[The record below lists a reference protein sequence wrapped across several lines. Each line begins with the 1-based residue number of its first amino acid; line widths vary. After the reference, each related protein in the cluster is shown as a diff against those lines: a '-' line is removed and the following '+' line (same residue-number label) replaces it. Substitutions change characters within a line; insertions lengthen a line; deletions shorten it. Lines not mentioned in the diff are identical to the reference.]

1 MLRNK
6 IKIIVFIDW
15 FYPAYKAGGP
25 LKSVFNLVQALKKE
39 FDFSI
44 VTSNSDLDGELLEVV
59 TNEWTSYEGIDVI
72 YLTKEKQRR
81 KVYRAIFEEKKAD
94 VVYYNSLFSKNFTL
108 KPYRALKKYD
118 ATQIIAPR
126 GMLGSGALAIKPL
139 KKKAFIK
146 VSKRLFFS
154 SKKTVWH
161 ATSEQEAAE
170 IHLAYGKNA
179 KIKVAQN
186 LSSIKV
192 DRHSFQKKSGELK
205 LVFLSRLAEKKN
217 LLFALELMQELKE
230 EIGLR
235 LDIYGPIE
243 EESYWKKCKAIIE
256 MDDRIQYKGVVKP
269 QDIATRLQQYHFYIL
284 PTLHENYGHSIVEAL
299 LAGLPI
305 VISKSTPWRNLK
317 KEGVGA
323 DLDLGDKVEWLEYLK
338 EALALSQESY
348 GQMVQNCYAYVEE
361 HILSAKTIE
370 DARKVFLD

>member
-1 MLRNK
+1 MQK
-6 IKIIVFIDW
+6 KKIIIFIDW

-44 VTSNSDLDGELLEVV
+44 VTSNRDLDGEVLEVIP
-59 TNEWTSYEGIDVI
+59 NEWTNYEGIDVI
-72 YLTKEKQRR
+72 YLTKEKQKR
-81 KVYRAIFEEKKAD
+81 KVYRAILEEKRAD

-108 KPYRALKKYD
+108 KPYRALRKYNL
-118 ATQIIAPR
+118 TQIIAPR

-170 IHLAYGKNA
+170 IRLAYGKNA

-192 DRHSFQKKSGELK
+192 DRNSFQKKSGELK

-217 LLFALELMQELKE
+217 LLFALKLMQELKE
-230 EIGLR
+230 EKGLS

-243 EESYWKKCKAIIE
+243 EESYWKKCKGIIE
-256 MDDRIQYKGVVKP
+256 QDERIQYRGVVKP
-269 QDIATRLQQYHFYIL
+269 QEIATRLQQYHFYIL
-284 PTLHENYGHSIVEAL
+284 PTFHENYGHSIVEAL

-305 VISKSTPWRNLK
+305 VISQATPWRNLK

-323 DLDLGDKVEWLEYLK
+323 DLDLGDKAEWREYLK
-338 EALALSQESY
+338 EALNLTQGEY
-348 GQMVQNCYAYVEE
+348 EIMVQKCHAYAEE

-370 DARKVFLD
+370 EARKVFWD

>member
-1 MLRNK
+1 MNSK
-6 IKIIVFIDW
+6 KKIIIFIDW

-44 VTSNSDLDGELLEVV
+44 VTSNKDLDGEVLEVV
-59 TNEWTSYEGIDVI
+59 PNEWTNYEGIDVI
-72 YLTKEKQRR
+72 YLTKEKQKR
-81 KVYRAIFEEKKAD
+81 KVYRAIFEEKRAD

-161 ATSEQEAAE
+161 ATSAQEAEE
-170 IHLAYGKNA
+170 IRKAYGQQA
-179 KIKVAQN
+179 TIKVAQN

-192 DRHSFQKKSGELK
+192 DRNPFQKKSGELK

-243 EESYWKKCKAIIE
+243 EESYWKKCKGIIE
-256 MDDRIQYKGVVKP
+256 QDERIRYMGMVKP
-269 QDIATRLQQYHFYIL
+269 QDIAATLQQYHFYIL

-305 VISKSTPWRNLK
+305 VISQATPWRNLK

-323 DLDLGDKVEWLEYLK
+323 DLDLGYKAEWLEYLK
-338 EALALSQESY
+338 EALNLTQGEY
-348 GQMVQNCYAYVEE
+348 EIMVQKCYAFAEE
-361 HILSAKTIE
+361 HILSDKTIE
-370 DARKVFLD
+370 DARRVFWD